1 MIFTIPN
8 FKTKQPTPVATIEQ
22 ISESEFQ
29 SELPSNA
36 GNTPLRLRKD
46 SVCVW
51 LEIHKFFHGKKIFI
65 FTKTNYSYV
74 TELTGIGGTCA
85 KRDRCFGRRVFDMS
99 C

>member
-51 LEIHKFFHGKKIFI
+51 LEIHIFFMEKRYLFSLRQTIHTLQNSLAFEAPALKEIDALEEGC
-65 FTKTNYSYV
+65 
-74 TELTGIGGTCA
+74 LT
-85 KRDRCFGRRVFDMS
+85 
-99 C
+99 